1 MHDVII
7 IGAGPAGLAAAA
19 YCLRKRLDILVI
31 APDLGGKANYRMQ
44 VAELEGYEH
53 ITGEEV
59 VRKFRSQLQYLDFA
73 QVKDK
78 AATIEAVPGAKY
90 ETFLV
95 TTSAGQRF
103 PARSVILATGVD
115 PIRMGAPGEDKALGR
130 GLSYSAISHA
140 PLFWERDTAV
150 VGNGEL
156 ALRSAAELATV
167 ARRVFLVAPDGLV
180 ESPLK
185 RKLEVLDN
193 VTILEHYRL
202 TGVQTNGYVKAVT
215 LTGPDGNEHEM
226 PVTGVFGEL
235 GWKPQSKLL
244 AGLADLDA
252 EGFVMVD
259 DRCRTSRPGLLAAG
273 DVTNAFGEQVLI
285 ATGEGAKAALAAYD
299 YLLKLEA

>member
-44 VAELEGYEH
+44 VAGLEGYEH

-78 AATIEAVPGAKY
+78 AAKLEVVLGPAR
-90 ETFLV
+90 ETFAV
-95 TTSAGQRF
+95 TTAAGQRF
-103 PARSVILATGVD
+103 AARAVILATGVD
-115 PIRMGAPGEDKALGR
+115 PIRLGAPGEDKALGR
-130 GLSYSAISHA
+130 GLSYSAVSHA
-140 PLFWERDTAV
+140 PLFWDKDTAV
-150 VGNGEL
+150 VGNGDL

-167 ARRVFLVAPDGLV
+167 ARRVFLVAPAGLP

-185 RKLEVLDN
+185 HKLAGQDN

-202 TGVQTNGYVKAVT
+202 AGVETNGFVKGIT
-215 LTGPDGNEHEM
+215 LAAPDGRQEEL

-235 GWKPQSKLL
+235 GWKPQSGLL
-244 AGLADLDA
+244 AGLAALDA

-259 DRCRTSRPGLLAAG
+259 DRCRSSRPGLFAAG

-285 ATGEGAKAALAAYD
+285 AIGEGAKAALAAYD
-299 YLLKLEA
+299 YLLAP

>member
-44 VAELEGYEH
+44 VAGLEGYEH

-78 AATIEAVPGAKY
+78 AAKLEAVPGPAG
-90 ETFLV
+90 EAFTVATVSGPRF
-95 TTSAGQRF
+95 SAR
-103 PARSVILATGVD
+103 AVILATGVD
-115 PIRMGAPGEDKALGR
+115 PVRLGATGEDKALGR
-130 GLSYSAISHA
+130 GLSYSAVSHA
-140 PLFWERDTAV
+140 PLFWDKDTAV
-150 VGNGEL
+150 VGNGDL

-167 ARRVFLVAPDGLV
+167 ARRVFLVAPAGLA
-180 ESPLK
+180 ELPLK
-185 RKLEVLDN
+185 RKLAGQDN

-202 TGVQTNGYVKAVT
+202 AGVETNGFVKAIT
-215 LTGPDGNEHEM
+215 LATPDGRQQEL

-235 GWKPQSKLL
+235 GWKPQSALV

-252 EGFVMVD
+252 EGFVMID
-259 DRCRTSRPGLLAAG
+259 DRCRTSRPGLFAAG

-285 ATGEGAKAALAAYD
+285 ATGEGVKAALAAYD
-299 YLLKLEA
+299 YLLSLAP